1 MSLPIIILP
10 EARLDLLA
18 AKRWYEGQRDGL
30 GVRFLRAFEDL
41 LARIEAF
48 PELYAVYR
56 NEFRCG
62 KLRRFPYL
70 VFYRVLEERIEVGA
84 VIDARRDPE
93 DWENRL

>member
-30 GVRFLRAFEDL
+30 GERFVQAFEDVL
-41 LARIEAF
+41 SRIEVF
-48 PELYAVYR
+48 PEMYAVHR
-56 NEFRCG
+56 KEFRCAR
-62 KLRRFPYL
+62 LRRFPYL
-70 VFYRVLEERIEVGA
+70 VFYRVLRETIEIGA

-93 DWENRL
+93 VWESRL